1 MSEVWM
7 VRAGEQGYLFDD
19 FETKNLVAIGWSNI
33 HDLTGATT
41 AQQIRG
47 LYDVAY
53 PNEKPGKVANAVS
66 MLHRFR
72 SVIALQDRVITY
84 NPGTRKYLVGTI
96 ISDYIYRTDLIEG
109 FAHIRKMRWDASV
122 SRDLLSVATRN
133 SLGSVLTLFAVSPES
148 WNDIQRV
155 MNGKPQEQI
164 VAAETPENLE
174 LIREDTTER
183 AFELIKD
190 KILSLDDHQMEHLVA
205 AVLRAMGYRTRV
217 SPKGADRGVDVS
229 ASPDGLGLTEPRI
242 KAEVKHR
249 PTTPIGSSDVRSFL
263 GGLRAGDKGLY
274 FSTGGYTR
282 EAKYEAER
290 ATVPLTLLD
299 LNDLAELVL
308 AHYENFDLEGRALV
322 PLVKVYYPAE

>member
-33 HDLTGATT
+33 HDLTNVTT
-41 AQQIRG
+41 AQQIRQ

-72 SVIALQDRVITY
+72 SVLALEDRVVTY

-96 ISDYIYRTDLIEG
+96 VSDYIYRSGLITD
-109 FAHIRKMRWDASV
+109 FAHIREVRWETQI
-122 SRDLLSVATRN
+122 SRDLLSVATRS
-133 SLGSVLTLFAVSPES
+133 SLGSILTLFAVSRDS

-155 MNGKPQEQI
+155 INGKPEADI
-164 VAAETPENLE
+164 IAAETPENLE
-174 LIREDTTER
+174 LIREDTSER

-205 AVLRAMGYRTRV
+205 AVLRGMGYRTRV

-249 PTTPIGSSDVRSFL
+249 PTTPIGSADVRSFL
-263 GGLRAGDKGLY
+263 GGLRPGDKGLY
-274 FSTGGYTR
+274 LNTGGYTK

-299 LNDLAELVL
+299 LNDLAELVRT
-308 AHYENFDLEGRALV
+308 HYENFDLEGRALV
-322 PLVKVYYPAE
+322 PLIKVYYPVD